1 MMLKQKE
8 KRERGCECRTA
19 AAAAVGHGR
28 LAEEPAVQ
36 EAMNFGSVRQV

>member
-8 KRERGCECRTA
+8 KRERGCECRTT
-19 AAAAVGHGR
+19 AAAAVGNGR

-36 EAMNFGSVRQV
+36 EAVNSGRVQQV